1 MDASNGFWQ
10 VELDHESS
18 LLTTFNSPFG
28 RYRFLRLPFGVTS
41 ASEEYQQRMMQ
52 ELEGLEGIVIVADDI
67 LILGNGS
74 TDREAE
80 INHDK
85 NLVELLK
92 RCKNVNLKI
101 NKDKIKFK
109 Q

>member
-1 MDASNGFWQ
+1 
-10 VELDHESS
+10 
-18 LLTTFNSPFG
+18 
-28 RYRFLRLPFGVTS
+28 
-41 ASEEYQQRMMQ
+41 MQ

-85 NLVELLK
+85 NLIELLK
-92 RCKNVNLKI
+92 RCKKVNLKI

>member
-85 NLVELLK
+85 NLTQLLK
-92 RCKNVNLKI
+92 RC
-101 NKDKIKFK
+101 
-109 Q
+109 

>member
-92 RCKNVNLKI
+92 RCKKVNVKI

>member
-1 MDASNGFWQ
+1 MYASNGFWQ

-80 INHDK
+80 INHETCSPYHQSGNGK
-85 NLVELLK
+85 SESAVK
-92 RCKNVNLKI
+92 ICK
-101 NKDKIKFK
+101 
-109 Q
+109 

>member
-1 MDASNGFWQ
+1 MYASNGFWQ